1 MSLSFPGY
9 DGEAILH
16 RLDLMGI
23 CVSTGSACDSKE
35 TQISH
40 VLQAIHLDKKLAKG
54 TIRVSLGKN
63 NTIQDAKDI
72 ADALIKILV

>member
-1 MSLSFPGY
+1 MKCPIKRTSQGDAENPLNVCPFGMNTI
-9 DGEAILH
+9 EF
-16 RLDLMGI
+16 
-23 CVSTGSACDSKE
+23 
-35 TQISH
+35 SH
-40 VLQAIHLDKKLAKG
+40 IHLDKKLAKG